1 MDRVIRFNASCQRRL
16 ASFAARATLPLMTRG
31 GWTYIMASRRH
42 GMLYIGVTAHLAA
55 RVDQH
60 RRDVGSAFC
69 RRYGIKTLVL
79 AEPHERIEDAIAR
92 EKALK
97 AWRVTGRSG

>member
-1 MDRVIRFNASCQRRL
+1 M
-16 ASFAARATLPLMTRG
+16 PG
-31 GWTYIMASRRH
+31 GWTYIMASKPR

-60 RRDVGSAFC
+60 RRDLGAAFC
-69 RRYGIKTLVL
+69 RRYGIRTLVH
-79 AEPHERIEDAIAR
+79 AEPHDTIELAIAR

-97 AWRVTGRSG
+97 AWKRVWKIALIERDNPQWRDLFDLIA

>member
-1 MDRVIRFNASCQRRL
+1 MA
-16 ASFAARATLPLMTRG
+16 G
-31 GWTYIMASRRH
+31 GWTYIMASKPR
-42 GMLYIGVTAHLAA
+42 GMLYIGVTAYLAQ

-60 RRDVGSAFC
+60 RRDKGSAYC

-79 AEPHERIEDAIAR
+79 AEWHDEIGDAITR

-97 AWRVTGRSG
+97 AWKRDWKIELIESVNPLWEDLFDRIA

>member
-1 MDRVIRFNASCQRRL
+1 
-16 ASFAARATLPLMTRG
+16 
-31 GWTYIMASRRH
+31 MASKLR
-42 GMLYIGVTAHLAA
+42 GMLYIGVTANLAQ

-79 AEPHERIEDAIAR
+79 AEWHDGIDDAITR

-97 AWRVTGRSG
+97 AWKRAWKIELIESVNPGWEDLFDRIA

>member
-1 MDRVIRFNASCQRRL
+1 M
-16 ASFAARATLPLMTRG
+16 G
-31 GWTYIMASRRH
+31 GWTYIMASKPR
-42 GMLYIGVTAHLAA
+42 GMLYIGVTAYIAA

-69 RRYGIKTLVL
+69 RRYGIRTLVL
-79 AEPHERIEDAIAR
+79 AEPHDTIEDAIRR

-97 AWRVTGRSG
+97 AWQRAWKIRLIEENNPDWRDLYELIA